1 LPPGK
6 KPPIRWWF
14 SVGKY
19 GKIHGKLNDGNW
31 GVPHFQ
37 MNPNDHWD
45 GTVNDIN
52 QRTRS
57 LVVSPDDNLLS
68 LNESNCWDD
77 CWDYDDGVPT
87 NKYKNKDLITADHD
101 HVGKHDTFTSAH
113 LSRVIVSVWSSW
125 VCPRVGIVAVM
136 RPNGQ
141 VKTSANITKSISK
154 HWVR

>member
-1 LPPGK
+1 MMIFSGEVWENPWK
-6 KPPIRWWF
+6 IEWWELF
-14 SVGKY
+14 
-19 GKIHGKLNDGNW
+19 

-37 MNPNDHWD
+37 TNPNDHWD

-68 LNESNCWDD
+68 LNETNCWDD

-87 NKYKNKDLITADHD
+87 NRYKNKDLITADHD